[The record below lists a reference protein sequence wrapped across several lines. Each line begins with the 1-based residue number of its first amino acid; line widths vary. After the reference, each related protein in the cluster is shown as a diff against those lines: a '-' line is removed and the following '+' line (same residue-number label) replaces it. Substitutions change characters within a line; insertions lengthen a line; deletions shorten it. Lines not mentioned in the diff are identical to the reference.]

1 VPWPSDGPGGKTA
14 AFVEDAFSVPAA
26 TRQSLRGRIVPP
38 AAGTEFT
45 EEQRSK
51 RPSIFS
57 VLRAMIAAM
66 TSCPGPQGSTEADA
80 SDEAA
85 PPSKKRARDAEAAGG
100 SSSSSSSS
108 SAQGAAG
115 GELHDDLLGLYGSF
129 SYDLCFQFEDVPL
142 SQRREGDL
150 RDAVLFLPDVVIR
163 VDHGMDGASMRTY
176 EFDYGDLTSRGMP
189 RDSVACPYRQAT
201 GESGDTDQV
210 YVIGCKG
217 GVEFVWCAIV

>member
-66 TSCPGPQGSTEADA
+66 TSCPGPQESTEADA

-100 SSSSSSSS
+100 SSSSS